1 VKNVVCSCLLILSA
15 SLVLAAEPVV
25 VFKTITQE
33 AAEAVVA
40 AAKAEAAK
48 LESPIYKPAKTKMHV
63 HVLGYEGTLMAATQA
78 IGAWPGSD
86 DIATRKART
95 SLLFKFPTRT
105 IGELSRPE
113 LAAKGPLYAIE
124 LSNGGLISF
133 PGGLPLVDAN
143 GKYCGAIG
151 VSGDTVDMDEAV
163 AKAGADAL
171 KNIPNS
177 TVDLPGLAQTAAI
190 ELTIAAKAKAEQL
203 DSGALKGQKC
213 KMYIRVVGV
222 EGTILGACGD
232 EEAWRGSDDIALR
245 KARCALLFK
254 LPTRTI
260 GELSR
265 PELAAKGP
273 LYGIEVSNDRL
284 ITFPG
289 GLPLMDAAGN
299 CVGAVGVSGDTVD
312 NDEAVAKA
320 AVERFQQLIKK

>member
-1 VKNVVCSCLLILSA
+1 M
-15 SLVLAAEPVV
+15 
-25 VFKTITQE
+25 FKTITQE
-33 AAEAVVA
+33 AAEAVAA

-48 LESPIYKPAKTKMHV
+48 LESAIYKPAKTKMHI

-78 IGAWPGSD
+78 VGAWPGSD

-143 GKYCGAIG
+143 GAYCGAIG
-151 VSGDTVDMDEAV
+151 VSGDAVDMDEKV
-163 AKAGADAL
+163 AQAGADAL
-171 KNIPNS
+171 KKIAHAS
-177 TVDLPGLAQTAAI
+177 VDLPSLAQSAAI
-190 ELTIAAKAKAEQL
+190 ELAKAAQTCAEQL
-203 DSGALKGQKC
+203 DSGAFKGRKC
-213 KMYIRVVGV
+213 KMFIRVVGV
-222 EGTILGACGD
+222 EGTILAACGD
-232 EEAWRGSDDIALR
+232 EEAWRGSDDISLR
-245 KARCALLFK
+245 KARTALFFK

-265 PELAAKGP
+265 PELSAKGP
-273 LYGIEVSNDRL
+273 LFGIEVSNDRL
-284 ITFPG
+284 ISFPG
-289 GLPLMDAAGN
+289 GLPLLDAAGN
-299 CVGAVGVSGDTVD
+299 CVGAVGVSGDVVD

-320 AVERFQQLIKK
+320 AVARFRQLIEK